1 MVRGKKLDVSGCYL
15 SLQDSELG
23 FWNNEVMILLLG
35 ANGAAIIIEVDS
47 FILSVCGNAWLLA

>member
-35 ANGAAIIIEVDS
+35 TNGAAIIIEVDS